1 MLKTEKLKAE
11 MVIGDRLS
19 VIGEEGR
26 WVICDWEDE

>member
-19 VIGEEGR
+19 VIGEE
-26 WVICDWEDE
+26 EEESAE